1 MNFEELKR
9 AINIR
14 ETIKL
19 YAILLDKYS
28 DYVQAYSAPGS
39 QLHRYWKDVMEP
51 QAMAYSGDSWG
62 RNPRLPT
69 HPVGYALMERNGLLP
84 NQPKKKEDE
93 DFVF

>member
-1 MNFEELKR
+1 MNIEELKR

-28 DYVQAYSAPGS
+28 DYVQAYGTPGS
-39 QLHRYWKDVMEP
+39 PLHRYWKDVMEP

-62 RNPRLPT
+62 MNPRLPT
-69 HPVGYALMERNGLLP
+69 HPVGAALMRKNGLL
-84 NQPKKKEDE
+84 
-93 DFVF
+93 

>member
-1 MNFEELKR
+1 MNIEELKR

-28 DYVQAYSAPGS
+28 DYVQAYGTPGS
-39 QLHRYWKDVMEP
+39 SLHRYWKDVMEP

-62 RNPRLPT
+62 KNPRLPT
-69 HPVGYALMERNGLLP
+69 HPVGAELMRKNGLL
-84 NQPKKKEDE
+84 
-93 DFVF
+93 

>member
-1 MNFEELKR
+1 MNIEELKR

-19 YAILLDKYS
+19 YAILLGKYS

-62 RNPRLPT
+62 KNPRLPT
-69 HPVGYALMERNGLLP
+69 HPVGAALMRKNGII
-84 NQPKKKEDE
+84 
-93 DFVF
+93 

>member
-14 ETIKL
+14 ETIKI
-19 YAILLDKYS
+19 YAILIGKYS
-28 DYVQAYSAPGS
+28 DYVQAYSTPGS

-69 HPVGYALMERNGLLP
+69 HPVGAALMRKNGLL
-84 NQPKKKEDE
+84 
-93 DFVF
+93 